1 MANRSL
7 EFAMLFTILR
17 IRKWNNLKN
26 ISKNMKKVFDNH
38 FEVCIMKFKRRR
50 FHSGSGSAFYRLF

>member
-17 IRKWNNLKN
+17 IRKWNNLK
-26 ISKNMKKVFDNH
+26 KYCKKYEKSV
-38 FEVCIMKFKRRR
+38 
-50 FHSGSGSAFYRLF
+50 